1 MATGLVIHSIQ
12 RRHRALEFKKFL
24 NQIDQTVPVDF
35 DVHLICDNL
44 ATHKTPAIG
53 AWLAA
58 HPRFHLHFT
67 PTSSSW
73 LNQVERW
80 FGLLTDRQLRRGV
93 HDNVTTL
100 ERDIRFWIE
109 HWNADPKPPSSGP
122 RPPKKSSNDWPDIYN
137 EFLAGDTSRKFR
149 SGAAP
154 DGPDGT
160 SLRSEWAARAGF
172 ATRVH
177 VAQPR
182 LATRCT
188 AQGESWRNPS
198 RRMAMSAGRDVCEVP
213 PSGQHQICASGRAA
227 APSRFGP
234 SGVGA
239 FLAGHTSTG
248 TSILAAWSASSPAL
262 VSPKV
267 RASPCER
274 RRRGPAMRGP
284 TGGLPCPLEHLLHR
298 PEQRLDHAVSTTFGQ
313 HTHLSASSSSCV
325 GSLPDSGDP
334 AWDSIGRRPL
344 SRPRRPES
352 SAQST
357 CSAPYRNQAR
367 ARAPPRPPTGPAGT
381 YRILARST
389 SNCARFAVSSEI
401 CGVCTEPATARK
413 QGERTVWSIDADL
426 SRRMV
431 EPGEPLR

>member
-1 MATGLVIHSIQ
+1 MVLCVDEKSGIQALNRSAPLLPMMPGVAERRSFDYARAGTTDLFAALDVATGLVIHSIQ

-149 SGAAP
+149 FGSAP
-154 DGPDGT
+154 DGPDGI
-160 SLRSEWAARAGF
+160 SRA
-172 ATRVH
+172 
-177 VAQPR
+177 Q
-182 LATRCT
+182 
-188 AQGESWRNPS
+188 
-198 RRMAMSAGRDVCEVP
+198 
-213 PSGQHQICASGRAA
+213 
-227 APSRFGP
+227 
-234 SGVGA
+234 
-239 FLAGHTSTG
+239 
-248 TSILAAWSASSPAL
+248 
-262 VSPKV
+262 
-267 RASPCER
+267 
-274 RRRGPAMRGP
+274 
-284 TGGLPCPLEHLLHR
+284 
-298 PEQRLDHAVSTTFGQ
+298 
-313 HTHLSASSSSCV
+313 
-325 GSLPDSGDP
+325 
-334 AWDSIGRRPL
+334 
-344 SRPRRPES
+344 
-352 SAQST
+352 
-357 CSAPYRNQAR
+357 
-367 ARAPPRPPTGPAGT
+367 
-381 YRILARST
+381 
-389 SNCARFAVSSEI
+389 
-401 CGVCTEPATARK
+401 
-413 QGERTVWSIDADL
+413 
-426 SRRMV
+426 
-431 EPGEPLR
+431 